1 MGNGAKIA
9 SKPQDSL
16 EPVDRAGARRG
27 PAANAIVLILKDA
40 RNTLSWMTLHRLLL
54 TATLIGSL
62 AACATYRDDLDRS
75 VEHYNARAYDKAL
88 ALLEVL
94 EPDIDSLSEAER
106 AQYAYY
112 RGMSHFLLE
121 QRLHAR
127 HWLGRAAAR
136 EKKNEG
142 SLNPDEKKKV
152 DDTLTDLNKDRY
164 GGSDVPAPE
173 QETKCNVDN
182 DCVKG
187 QFCDSG
193 ICKATSTLGDKKKS
207 EEKKADEDEKKDDE
221 DQDDSDD

>member
-1 MGNGAKIA
+1 MTVRTLLAGCLIVALSG
-9 SKPQDSL
+9 
-16 EPVDRAGARRG
+16 PV
-27 PAANAIVLILKDA
+27 
-40 RNTLSWMTLHRLLL
+40 TL
-54 TATLIGSL
+54 GG
-62 AACATYRDDLDRS
+62 CATYRDDLDRS
-75 VEHYNARAYDKAL
+75 VQHYNSRSYDKAL

-136 EKKNEG
+136 EKGHEG

-164 GGSDVPAPE
+164 GGSDVAAPE
-173 QETKCNVDN
+173 KTKCNVDN

-187 QFCDSG
+187 KFCDGGVCTQAPAS
-193 ICKATSTLGDKKKS
+193 GDKKADD
-207 EEKKADEDEKKDDE
+207 KKADDKKADDKP
-221 DQDDSDD
+221 DDDI

>member
-1 MGNGAKIA
+1 MTKAPLVRWALACWLTIA
-9 SKPQDSL
+9 
-16 EPVDRAGARRG
+16 AG
-27 PAANAIVLILKDA
+27 
-40 RNTLSWMTLHRLLL
+40 
-54 TATLIGSL
+54 
-62 AACATYRDDLDRS
+62 ACATYRDDLDRS
-75 VEHYNARAYDKAL
+75 VEHYNARSYDKAL

-136 EKKNEG
+136 EKANEG

-152 DDTLTDLNKDRY
+152 ADTLTDLNKDRY
-164 GGSDVPAPE
+164 GGSDVPPPE
-173 QETKCNVDN
+173 EVKCNVDN

-187 QFCDSG
+187 QFCENG
-193 ICKATSTLGDKKKS
+193 VCTKAPSEGDDAKKGDADKSDGGAGKDDKKSDDKSDKKK
-207 EEKKADEDEKKDDE
+207 K
-221 DQDDSDD
+221 

>member
-1 MGNGAKIA
+1 MTRTW
-9 SKPQDSL
+9 L
-16 EPVDRAGARRG
+16 ETGLGRGSARC
-27 PAANAIVLILKDA
+27 
-40 RNTLSWMTLHRLLL
+40 LL
-54 TATLIGSL
+54 TGWLTL
-62 AACATYRDDLDRS
+62 AACGAVLGGAAVLGSGCATYRDDLDRS
-75 VEHYNARAYDKAL
+75 VQHYNARSYDKAL

-136 EKKNEG
+136 EKGNEG
-142 SLNPDEKKKV
+142 SLNPEEKKKV
-152 DDTLTDLNKDRY
+152 GETLGELNKDRY

-173 QETKCNVDN
+173 RAKCNVDV

-187 QFCDSG
+187 QFCENSL
-193 ICKATSTLGDKKKS
+193 CTKAPGGDGKDGDKKKNDGDKS
-207 EEKKADEDEKKDDE
+207 KG
-221 DQDDSDD
+221 DSSSSDGQTGGD